1 MRVIISA
8 GGTGGHIYPAL
19 AIINK
24 IKEEEPD
31 SEFLYIGTTD
41 RMEKDLIPSMGYRYE
56 GLEVT
61 GLKRKLSLDNI
72 KTITNFLGAI
82 KKAKVIIKDFN
93 PDIVIGCGGY
103 VTAPV
108 IYAAKKLGKRTFIHE
123 QNSVVGLA
131 NKFLSKYTDKVG
143 VSFESTINDF
153 PKGKAVLTGNP
164 CSEKALSIKKTTKK
178 ELEID
183 EDKKLVL
190 IVMGSLGSR
199 SVNDKIFS
207 FIDNFRNKNYSVIIV
222 TGNSYYEKVKDKRVP
237 KNVKVLP
244 FIYEMPKVMKIT
256 DLMVTRAGASTM
268 SEITALGVP
277 AIFVPSPYVANNH
290 QYKNAMDLVEH
301 NAGIMLEEKDLDGK
315 VLIELIDKTLNDK
328 DKIIIYEEL
337 NSIIPGGNIIF
348 TNKKD
353 NNDNI
358 IVCYVSKTMLPL
370 EKTYEYINNYILVQ
384 RPLNCYMIGNIL
396 NSYFNTL
403 LENSNTITYVD
414 LNSVH
419 ESIKD
424 KLDNVYDKTT
434 CILDILKNNLII
446 KNNTIVFDCKDFLN
460 SNNKVFIYA
469 IALNNLKKLLN
480 KNKFYIYDSSLTMI
494 SDNDKSYLYNVLY
507 HAIYSENFNIE
518 EAVTKSIDTNK
529 VLENQTFVNSIVNK
543 NNNSL

>member
-61 GLKRKLSLDNI
+61 GFKRKLSLDNI

-93 PDIVIGCGGY
+93 PDVVIGCGGY

-143 VSFESTINDF
+143 VS
-153 PKGKAVLTGNP
+153 
-164 CSEKALSIKKTTKK
+164 
-178 ELEID
+178 LEID

-328 DKIIIYEEL
+328 DKLEEMKKNLSKLGIKDSSTRIY
-337 NSIIPGGNIIF
+337 
-348 TNKKD
+348 
-353 NNDNI
+353 
-358 IVCYVSKTMLPL
+358 
-370 EKTYEYINNYILVQ
+370 
-384 RPLNCYMIGNIL
+384 
-396 NSYFNTL
+396 NTL
-403 LENSNTITYVD
+403 KE
-414 LNSVH
+414 
-419 ESIKD
+419 
-424 KLDNVYDKTT
+424 
-434 CILDILKNNLII
+434 LIM
-446 KNNTIVFDCKDFLN
+446 NDR
-460 SNNKVFIYA
+460 
-469 IALNNLKKLLN
+469 
-480 KNKFYIYDSSLTMI
+480 KFY
-494 SDNDKSYLYNVLY
+494 
-507 HAIYSENFNIE
+507 
-518 EAVTKSIDTNK
+518 
-529 VLENQTFVNSIVNK
+529 
-543 NNNSL
+543 

>member
-72 KTITNFLGAI
+72 KTITNFFGAI

-93 PDIVIGCGGY
+93 PDVVIGCGGY

-290 QYKNAMDLVEH
+290 QYKNAMDLVKH

-328 DKIIIYEEL
+328 DKLEEMKKNLSKLGIKDSSTRIY
-337 NSIIPGGNIIF
+337 
-348 TNKKD
+348 
-353 NNDNI
+353 
-358 IVCYVSKTMLPL
+358 
-370 EKTYEYINNYILVQ
+370 
-384 RPLNCYMIGNIL
+384 
-396 NSYFNTL
+396 NTL
-403 LENSNTITYVD
+403 KE
-414 LNSVH
+414 
-419 ESIKD
+419 
-424 KLDNVYDKTT
+424 
-434 CILDILKNNLII
+434 LIM
-446 KNNTIVFDCKDFLN
+446 NDR
-460 SNNKVFIYA
+460 
-469 IALNNLKKLLN
+469 
-480 KNKFYIYDSSLTMI
+480 KFY
-494 SDNDKSYLYNVLY
+494 
-507 HAIYSENFNIE
+507 
-518 EAVTKSIDTNK
+518 
-529 VLENQTFVNSIVNK
+529 
-543 NNNSL
+543 